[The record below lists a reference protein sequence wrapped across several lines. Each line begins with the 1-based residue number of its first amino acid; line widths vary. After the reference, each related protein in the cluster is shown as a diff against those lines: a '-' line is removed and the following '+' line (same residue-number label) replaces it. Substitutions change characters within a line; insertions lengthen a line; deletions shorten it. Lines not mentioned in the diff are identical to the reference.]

1 MYWFCLW
8 PLTKEE
14 RRQQWVKYR
23 TVGKLVYGLSYLELE
38 EDRKKWEEHKK
49 SGEPLK
55 HGH

>member
-23 TVGKLVYGLSYLELE
+23 TLGKLVYGLSYLELE
-38 EDRKKWEEHKK
+38 EDRKKWEEHKM
-49 SGEPLK
+49 SGVPAH